1 MKKLWVTKYRPKT
14 IDEYVFRDEAQ
25 KSQVASWLENNA
37 IPHLL
42 FSGSAGTG
50 KTTLAKVLL
59 KELEV
64 DEGDVFFINASVNNG
79 VDWIKDNINN
89 FATTM
94 PFGEFKYVLLDEADY
109 LTPNAQ
115 AALRG
120 VMERYDNSCRFI
132 LTCNYPHKI
141 IEAIHSRCQGFHI
154 ERLDKVEFTARVAE
168 ILLAENIEFD
178 IEVLDLFVAAEYPD
192 MRKCINLCQQNSQT
206 GTLLQP
212 HVEDLGESDYKVQM
226 IALFREGKIAEAR
239 KLICKK
245 ASIDEYEEIYRHMY
259 ENLQYWGDD
268 DETQKQAVIIIRNA
282 LVNHVAIADAEIN
295 LSACCIELELL
306 RA

>member
-1 MKKLWVTKYRPKT
+1 MKELWVTKYRPKT
-14 IDEYVFRDEAQ
+14 ISEYVFRDEAQ
-25 KSQVASWLENNA
+25 KAQVASWLDNKA

-42 FSGSAGTG
+42 FSGAAGTG

-59 KELEV
+59 NELEV
-64 DEGDVFFINASVNNG
+64 DEGDVLFINASVNNG
-79 VDWIKDNINN
+79 VDWIRDNINN

-94 PFGEFKYVLLDEADY
+94 PFGDFKYVLLDEADY
-109 LTPNAQ
+109 LSHNAQ

-154 ERLDKVEFTARVAE
+154 EKLDRTEFTARVAQ
-168 ILLAENIEFD
+168 ILLEENIEFD
-178 IEVLDLFVAAEYPD
+178 LDVLDLFVEAEYPD
-192 MRKCINLCQQNSQT
+192 MRKCIGLCQQNAQT
-206 GTLLQP
+206 GKLLKP

-239 KLICKK
+239 KLICQK
-245 ASIDEYEEIYRHMY
+245 ASLDEYEDIYRHMY

-268 DETQKQAVIIIRNA
+268 DDIQKQAVIVIRNA
-282 LVNHVAIADAEIN
+282 LVNHTVIADAEIN

-306 RA
+306 RQ

>member
-1 MKKLWVTKYRPKT
+1 MKELWVTKYRPKT
-14 IDEYVFRDEAQ
+14 IGEYVFRDEAQ
-25 KSQVASWLENNA
+25 KSQVASWLSHNA

-42 FSGSAGTG
+42 FSGAAGTG

-59 KELEV
+59 NEL
-64 DEGDVFFINASVNNG
+64 DTDPGDILFINASVNNG
-79 VDWIKDNINN
+79 VDWIRDHINN

-109 LTPNAQ
+109 LSPNAQ

-132 LTCNYPHKI
+132 LTCNFPHKI
-141 IEAIHSRCQGFHI
+141 IEPIHSRCQGFHI
-154 ERLDKVEFTARVAE
+154 EKLDKTEFTARVAE
-168 ILLAENIEFD
+168 ILLNEGVEFEIET
-178 IEVLDLFVAAEYPD
+178 LDLFVDAEYPD
-192 MRKCINLCQQNSQT
+192 MRKCINLCQQNAQT
-206 GTLLQP
+206 GKLLRP

-239 KLICKK
+239 KLICQK
-245 ASIDEYEEIYRHMY
+245 ASLDEYEDIYRHMY
-259 ENLQYWGDD
+259 ENLQYWGE
-268 DETQKQAVIIIRNA
+268 DEDVQKQAVIIIRNA

-295 LSACCIELELL
+295 LAACCVELELL
-306 RA
+306 RQ